1 MKKATISR
9 RPIVALLRNGIRD
22 KTIIRILLYQIRA
35 ETSKHKKDP
44 EAAMQQGYFFSVTCK
59 TDRVTQYLFCTS
71 KMNWVNSARTE

>member
-44 EAAMQQGYFFSVTCK
+44 IKKEKLTFLTA
-59 TDRVTQYLFCTS
+59 
-71 KMNWVNSARTE
+71 